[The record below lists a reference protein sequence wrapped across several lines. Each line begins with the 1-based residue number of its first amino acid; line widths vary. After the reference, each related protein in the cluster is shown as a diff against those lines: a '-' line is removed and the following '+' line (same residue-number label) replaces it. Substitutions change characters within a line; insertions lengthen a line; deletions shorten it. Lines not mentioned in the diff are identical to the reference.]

1 MKRIR
6 TGRLLVFFGLLM
18 ITAGMI
24 VGGSLAAAGSPSWL
38 TEKDYIEATA
48 SSAAAVSSEEMK
60 DLSESL
66 SSPVAWWGNEAGIV
80 SADRRQTRADIYAV
94 GGPFTDF
101 HPVRMLKGSF
111 ISPLG
116 DNGNSIVLDEG
127 LAWELFGTTDAVGME
142 AEFQDRTYTVTGIC
156 AGDAS
161 LLGMLSGNGL
171 NRAYIGLNAQE
182 PIRITGMAAALPV
195 SLPGKSLQSVKDALG
210 SLGKNAGDFLFRDF
224 TENAKLDAE
233 SAGLP
238 ALVLAAI
245 FTAIIIACT
254 KAALNS
260 MARELRLFLKETYFS
275 DSWRTVLRHI
285 GFMALAAAVAAGI
298 VFLIWLLTDF
308 PFFLPG
314 RFIPGSWIDFDFYKN
329 LLQTQAQERITAFGY
344 IPLHWNIARD
354 AAMHIAGTM
363 NMAALAG
370 MAVFGAGLALLR
382 DAREMQTGSIKG
394 LKSGAMDIT
403 MVWIFLIASIGA
415 GFLIC
420 SAMGIGT
427 ELPPGRTA
435 ALCAVLTGW
444 AGWILYRE
452 RINCP
457 VLLKFPEV
465 KENQ

>member
-1 MKRIR
+1 MKKIR
-6 TGRLLVFFGLLM
+6 TGRLLVFFGVLL
-18 ITAGMI
+18 IAAGMI

-48 SSAAAVSSEEMK
+48 SSDAAVSLEDMK
-60 DLSESL
+60 DIAESL

-142 AEFQDRTYTVTGIC
+142 AEFQDRTYTVAGIC
-156 AGDAS
+156 AGDTS

-171 NRAYIGLNAQE
+171 NRAYIGYGTRE
-182 PIRITGMAAALPV
+182 TIRITGMAAALPA
-195 SLPGKSLQSVKDALG
+195 SLPGKSLQAVKDALG
-210 SLGKNAGDFLFRDF
+210 SLGMNTVDFLFRDL
-224 TENAKLDAE
+224 TEDAKLDAE

-245 FTAIIIACT
+245 FTAIAIAST

-260 MARELRLFLKETYFS
+260 MARRLPLILKETYFS
-275 DSWRTVLRHI
+275 DSWRTVLRQI
-285 GFMALAAAVAAGI
+285 GYMALAVAAAAGI
-298 VFLIWLLTDF
+298 VSLVWLLTDF

-314 RFIPGSWIDFDFYKN
+314 RFIPGSWIDIDFYKN

-344 IPLHWNIARD
+344 IPQHWNIARD

-363 NMAALAG
+363 NMAVLAG
-370 MAVFGAGLALLR
+370 MAVYGAGLALLR
-382 DAREMQTGSIKG
+382 DAREMQTGCLKG
-394 LKSGAMDIT
+394 LKSGTMDIP

-435 ALCAVLTGW
+435 AQCAVLTGW
-444 AGWILYRE
+444 AGWSLYRG
-452 RINCP
+452 RINCRE
-457 VLLKFPEV
+457 LLKFPEV